1 VNRRWHPWL
10 ERDYALTTRAATLI
24 RGPFARA
31 LATGL
36 AHSGDSP
43 VWLALGVVLWR
54 FGVAGWARAGERI
67 LLVTA
72 VTWALSTVLKYFI
85 QRPRP
90 PGEQGLFYL
99 KIDQHSFPSGHAVRI
114 GGLWLVLVGLL
125 PLWGMA
131 LLLLW
136 GLCVGLSRVTLGL
149 HYASDVV
156 GGWLIGA
163 GVGLALLA
171 FL

>member
-1 VNRRWHPWL
+1 MNVRWQSWL
-10 ERDYALTTRAATLI
+10 ECDYALTARAMMWI
-24 RGPFARA
+24 RDPFVRA

-36 AHSGDSP
+36 AHSGDSL

-72 VTWALSTVLKYFI
+72 ITWVVSTVLKYFI

-114 GGLWLVLVGLL
+114 GGLWVALASVL
-125 PLWGMA
+125 PLWGTA
-131 LLLLW
+131 ILLLW
-136 GLCVGLSRVTLGL
+136 GLCVGLSRVALGL
-149 HYASDVV
+149 HYASDVIA
-156 GGWLIGA
+156 GWLIGA
-163 GVGLALLA
+163 GAGLML
-171 FL
+171 

>member
-1 VNRRWHPWL
+1 MSTRWQSWL
-10 ERDYALTTRAATLI
+10 ERDHALTARAATLI
-24 RGPFARA
+24 HGPFARA

-36 AHSGDSP
+36 AHSGDSL
-43 VWLALGVVLWR
+43 VWFFVGVLLWR
-54 FGVAGWARAGERI
+54 FGIDGWARAGERV

-72 VTWALSTVLKYFI
+72 VTWVVSTALKYFI

-99 KIDQHSFPSGHAVRI
+99 KIDQHSFPSGHAVRT
-114 GGLWLVLVGLL
+114 GGLWVALAGLL
-125 PLWGMA
+125 PLWGVA

-136 GLCVGLSRVTLGL
+136 GLGVGLSRVALNL
-149 HYASDVV
+149 HYASDVL
-156 GGWLIGA
+156 GGWLIG
-163 GVGLALLA
+163 VGLVMLA

>member
-1 VNRRWHPWL
+1 MNIHWESWL
-10 ERDYALTTRAATLI
+10 ERDHALTARAATLI
-24 RGPFARA
+24 RSPFTRA

-36 AHSGDSP
+36 AHSGDSL
-43 VWLALGVVLWR
+43 VWVFVGVLLWR
-54 FGVAGWARAGERI
+54 FGIDGWARAGERI

-72 VTWALSTVLKYFI
+72 LTWVVSTVLKYFI

-114 GGLWLVLVGLL
+114 GGLWVVLAGLL

-136 GLCVGLSRVTLGL
+136 GLCVGLSRVALGV

>member
-1 VNRRWHPWL
+1 MKGLRQSWL
-10 ERDYALTTRAATLI
+10 ERDHALTARAMTLV
-24 RGPFARA
+24 RGPFTRV

-36 AHSGDSP
+36 AHSGDSL

-54 FGVAGWARAGERI
+54 FGIGGWARAGERI

-72 VTWALSTVLKYFI
+72 LTWVVSTVLKVFI

-114 GGLWLVLVGLL
+114 GGLWVALAGLL
-125 PLWGMA
+125 PLWGLA
-131 LLLLW
+131 ALLLW
-136 GLCVGLSRVTLGL
+136 GLCVGLSRVVLGL
-149 HYASDVV
+149 HYAGDVIA
-156 GGWLIGA
+156 GWLIGA
-163 GVGLALLA
+163 GIGLALLA

>member
-1 VNRRWHPWL
+1 MNARHRTWL
-10 ERDYALTTRAATLI
+10 ERDHALTARATTLI
-24 RGPFARA
+24 RGPFSRA

-36 AHSGDSP
+36 AHSGDSL
-43 VWLALGVVLWR
+43 VWVALGVLLWR
-54 FGVAGWARAGERI
+54 FGIDGWARAGERI

-72 VTWALSTVLKYFI
+72 VTWVVSTVLKYFI

-99 KIDQHSFPSGHAVRI
+99 KIDQHSFPSGHSVRV
-114 GGLWLVLVGLL
+114 GGLWMALAGLL

-136 GLCVGLSRVTLGL
+136 GVCVGVSRVALGV
-149 HYASDVV
+149 HYASDVAA
-156 GGWLIGA
+156 GWLIGA

-171 FL
+171 VL

>member
-1 VNRRWHPWL
+1 MSARWQSWL
-10 ERDYALTTRAATLI
+10 ARDHALTARATTLLS
-24 RGPFARA
+24 GPFIRRV
-31 LATGL
+31 ATVL
-36 AHSGDSP
+36 AHSGDSL
-43 VWLALGVVLWR
+43 VWVFLAVLFWR
-54 FGVAGWARAGERI
+54 FGTGRWAQAGERI

-72 VTWALSTVLKYFI
+72 LTWVVSTVLKVFI

-99 KIDQHSFPSGHAVRI
+99 KIDQHSFPSGHAARI
-114 GGLWLVLVGLL
+114 GGLWVVLASLL

-131 LLLLW
+131 ALLLW
-136 GLCVGLSRVTLGL
+136 GLSVVLSRVALGL
-149 HYASDVV
+149 HYVSDVMV
-156 GGWLIGA
+156 GLLIGA

>member
-1 VNRRWHPWL
+1 MNNHRQTWL
-10 ERDYALTTRAATLI
+10 ARDHALTARATTLI

-36 AHSGDSP
+36 AHSGDSL
-43 VWLALGVVLWR
+43 VWVALGVLLWR
-54 FGVAGWARAGERI
+54 FGLDAWARAGERI

-72 VTWALSTVLKYFI
+72 VTWVVSTVLKYFI

-114 GGLWLVLVGLL
+114 GGLWVVLASLL
-125 PLWGMA
+125 PVWGMA
-131 LLLLW
+131 ALLLW
-136 GLCVGLSRVTLGL
+136 GLCVGLSRVALSL
-149 HYASDVV
+149 HYASDVA

-163 GVGLALLA
+163 GVGLGLLA

>member
-1 VNRRWHPWL
+1 MNARWQAWL
-10 ERDYALTTRAATLI
+10 ERDYALTARATTLI
-24 RGPFARA
+24 RGPFTRA

-36 AHSGDSP
+36 AHSGDSL
-43 VWLALGVVLWR
+43 VWLALSVLLWR
-54 FGVAGWARAGERI
+54 FGTGDWARAGERL

-72 VTWALSTVLKYFI
+72 ITWVISTVLKYFI

-90 PGEQGLFYL
+90 AGEQGLFYL

-114 GGLWLVLVGLL
+114 GGLWVALAGLL

-136 GLCVGLSRVTLGL
+136 GLSVGLYRVALGL

-156 GGWLIGA
+156 AGWLIGA
-163 GVGLALLA
+163 GAGLALLT